1 MELPGYARRMDGG
14 RTGRVAHGTTAALA
28 AAWRAPKQRRLALAL
43 AAAALSA
50 IAFAHI
56 AEDYVTND
64 PLARWDVTFARW
76 LAGERTTFGVDF
88 FRVLTFFG
96 SPAVA
101 LTLAAVVCLA
111 LYRRGRV
118 VEAALLPVVLGGAE
132 LLNLV
137 LKLAFHRPPPRG
149 RIRPHRHV
157 FVPERPRDDLDR
169 CLRRLRVSRVGSP
182 LRTPSARLIMV
193 AGTVLFVALIGFG
206 RLYLGVHYLSD
217 VLAGI
222 AGGAFWLAVSIVL
235 LTVYGDRF
243 AARFAGSRADRLGQR
258 LVRRRR

>member
-14 RTGRVAHGTTAALA
+14 RTGRVAHGTTAAVA

-101 LTLAAVVCLA
+101 LLLAAVVCLA
-111 LYRRGRV
+111 LYRRGRL

-137 LKLAFHRPPPRG
+137 LKLAFHRPRPEVAFVHIDTYSFPSGHAMVSTAAYGAFAYLAWG
-149 RIRPHRHV
+149 R
-157 FVPERPRDDLDR
+157 
-169 CLRRLRVSRVGSP
+169 

-193 AGTVLFVALIGFG
+193 AGMVLFVALIGFS

-258 LVRRRR
+258 VVRRRR